1 MITKIK
7 LNWYE
12 IYTKSDMI
20 VWDRLIKG
28 NEISRSS
35 FKKPYWTWIGISSNQ
50 FWANA
55 LNVKFILE
63 WTTSYDLE
71 DKINTIISKVYTDE
85 EIDIEVY
92 YKTDAL
98 TELKLVWKWYLNTQE
113 IFKRDPW
120 MINIVKFDFEILINK
135 GYLEKETQETW
146 WLYTI
151 NYTWQFKTPFKY
163 TWTVWIW
170 WGWSVWDDRY
180 LQIWYN
186 GKYIR
191 VYWPF
196 TDWDVI
202 VIDWILKEV
211 RKNNDLINYNWI
223 FPELI
228 PWSNSLYAWSWFTNW
243 ASTLPLPAINLVYT
257 NKYVKL

>member
-113 IFKRDPW
+113 IFKRESW
-120 MINIVKFDFEILINK
+120 MINIAQFEFEVLIHNW
-135 GYLEKETQETW
+135 YLEKSTITSQWDYSLIYNWQYQTFIKSTLKVVILW
-146 WLYTI
+146 W
-151 NYTWQFKTPFKY
+151 
-163 TWTVWIW
+163 
-170 WGWSVWDDRY
+170 WSVWEDWY
-180 LQIWYN
+180 IKLWYN
-186 GKYIR
+186 DRFIKIN
-191 VYWPF
+191 WPF
-196 TDWDVI
+196 SDDDEI
-202 VIDWILKEV
+202 VIDWELKEV
-211 RKNNDLINYNWI
+211 RKNWDLVNYKWTFPVIKNWTNTSDR
-223 FPELI
+223 E
-228 PWSNSLYAWSWFTNW
+228 FTNW
-243 ASTLPLPAINLVYT
+243 TSNMAFPAWNHT
-257 NKYVKL
+257 WTEKYVKI